1 MSLPDPDNESHELAQ
16 ALANAELD
24 PAAPAPATALPAPAA
39 PAPAAPAPAA
49 PAPALPA
56 APADKHLSL
65 LQDFKKIVVDLV
77 RDILLT
83 FPEQEALL
91 NGHLRN
97 LLDDTDSPE
106 ETSLAFVYAHCKKV
120 FPTKFFDILYQN
132 AVTMF
137 TDTTEDELLPGMFF
151 SQLWAENIGA
161 KTRETIWKYLQLILF
176 TIVSSVSDNTS
187 FGDTAKLFE
196 AINETEFKK
205 KLEETMTE
213 MHDLFAQEKS
223 TGAGEGADAPQ
234 EPSKMPSPKDMHEHI
249 NQMMHGKL
257 GTMAREI
264 AEETAAD
271 LNINVENAESVN
283 DVFKR
288 LMQNPTKLLSL
299 VKNVG
304 SKLDEKLKSG
314 DMKESDLLKEA
325 SDLMEKMKSMPG
337 MGNLQEML
345 SKMGMGD
352 LSKMTGGSKSKV
364 NVHAMQG
371 NLSQRMKAAKY
382 KERLQSKLAAN
393 KLAQHVQQAQ
403 QAQQAQQVG
412 QAQQAQQAQQVGQA
426 QQGQQGLAP
435 PPTIFSKGEAMQ
447 RSAPGDKPIAP
458 APAASGTGKKHKKK
472 SA

>member
-24 PAAPAPATALPAPAA
+24 PVPAAPAAPAA
-39 PAPAAPAPAA
+39 PAPAPA
-49 PAPALPA
+49 APALPA
-56 APADKHLSL
+56 APADKHLAL

-106 ETSLAFVYAHCKKV
+106 QTSLAFVYAHCKKV

-196 AINETEFKK
+196 AINETEFKN

-223 TGAGEGADAPQ
+223 EGEGAGVPQ

-325 SDLMEKMKSMPG
+325 SDLMEKMKNMPG

-403 QAQQAQQVG
+403 AQQVG
-412 QAQQAQQAQQVGQA
+412 QAQAQQVGQV
-426 QQGQQGLAP
+426 GQA
-435 PPTIFSKGEAMQ
+435 PPTIFSKGELVQ
-447 RSAPGDKPIAP
+447 RSAPGDKPIAQKSAPASVPASAP
-458 APAASGTGKKHKKK
+458 APVPASASAASGSGKKHKKK